1 MKNFDFKTIKD
12 IYDKADKN
20 FNPKNHKVDSKDP
33 NTQIFTSK
41 IYFKFLSMNNK
52 TIQKALKQ
60 SNPEYYKLLDET
72 NGDYSRRKGGKIPE
86 QLRDHVDWAKEAI
99 RSNSN
104 LKYSILGIFVD
115 TYTIL
120 NDLKWRAA
128 FKLAFDYC
136 RKNGDNRTI
145 AAAVKSLYFAM
156 VISCETLLLKVLEIE
171 YMISMDND
179 IQNATL
185 QVQTR
190 YPVFMKKT
198 VVPAIN
204 LFILMTNLKDPSTYV
219 KSIITGE
226 SKTKRSTE
234 NFTVPVYKDE
244 GQRSVEGAIFDTM
257 KAAGG
262 AIANIAASGI
272 AAVAGLGSAAF
283 NGGIGASAGAAS
295 GILTGAGASA
305 GGVAFLIGII
315 GTLWFVF
322 TIIPSIRIILYYVAI
337 AKINVQKELALH
349 EEMLANNIAT
359 LKQKYD
365 NMKAGPEKEKLGE
378 VIKKQQGMYEDL
390 LAKIKNM
397 ASDNYNDDTATDN
410 ELSSDESESEK
421 EADKKGKETNTDGD
435 SDDDDGFDV
444 LI

>member
-33 NTQIFTSK
+33 NAQIFTSK
-41 IYFKFLSMNNK
+41 VYFKFLSMNNK

-99 RSNSN
+99 RNDSN

-171 YMISMDND
+171 YMISMDNN

-204 LFILMTNLKDPSTYV
+204 LFVLMTNLKDPSTYV

-226 SKTKRSTE
+226 
-234 NFTVPVYKDE
+234 P
-244 GQRSVEGAIFDTM
+244 
-257 KAAGG
+257 
-262 AIANIAASGI
+262 
-272 AAVAGLGSAAF
+272 SA
-283 NGGIGASAGAAS
+283 
-295 GILTGAGASA
+295 
-305 GGVAFLIGII
+305 
-315 GTLWFVF
+315 
-322 TIIPSIRIILYYVAI
+322 LY
-337 AKINVQKELALH
+337 
-349 EEMLANNIAT
+349 
-359 LKQKYD
+359 
-365 NMKAGPEKEKLGE
+365 P
-378 VIKKQQGMYEDL
+378 
-390 LAKIKNM
+390 
-397 ASDNYNDDTATDN
+397 
-410 ELSSDESESEK
+410 
-421 EADKKGKETNTDGD
+421 
-435 SDDDDGFDV
+435 
-444 LI
+444 